1 MLEAL
6 SLAAA
11 TALAKIVLD
20 KFFEGAGQK
29 LEATAT
35 ELGETVVA
43 KANAKIMQLGEL
55 IWQRCFKGK
64 DVDKRLEAAAQGS
77 EPDTQ
82 VIQEYV
88 HNALE
93 ADSSFAE
100 QAKQIA
106 DEIHQVVFEMKDVNA
121 ENVQQN
127 FDRQNTQVNAPGTN
141 VYNVGDGSTVYFG
154 TPPANNG

>member
-82 VIQEYV
+82 VLQEYV

-106 DEIHQVVFEMKDVNA
+106 GEIHQVIMNIDEVKAKNMQQNLGGQNLQVNDPQAPVIQA
-121 ENVQQN
+121 ENSPITIN
-127 FDRQNTQVNAPGTN
+127 YTN
-141 VYNVGDGSTVYFG
+141 G
-154 TPPANNG
+154 